1 MNERFKLA
9 GFTAVGMLM
18 LASVMTGLSAS
29 LLEIAEE
36 FAIAPSRA
44 GILYTLHF
52 SGFLGLIV
60 VSLAVNG
67 LPARLRLVI
76 FVAWLY
82 AAALFIAGGSNG
94 FLFLAVALFLAG
106 GAGGVVEAHT
116 ATLMVMTTKDQSE
129 AGRLISLTQAFFA
142 VGALLTPVYLAMGG
156 AVGAS
161 WRMLFFILG
170 GLGVIGALI
179 GVTMRSARFLFA
191 HTDTGTF
198 RWKPLVKVSV
208 AIACY
213 VGAEVTIFGWA
224 PTVMELY
231 HGVPVARARLAPTL
245 FWIGM
250 LGGRIVIAALTR
262 RYTAELLLRVSALS
276 GVVAAV
282 MLVVVSTEPL
292 LWIAVALS
300 SLACAGIWPL
310 IVATSGETG
319 HETGTTIIV
328 AAGGLG
334 AAIFPYL
341 AGRISEFLPGHFIL
355 LMAAPLLLVV
365 FLLSKSSRLH
375 PAA

>member
-9 GFTAVGMLM
+9 GFTAVGMLI

-29 LLEIAEE
+29 LLDIASE

-52 SGFLGLIV
+52 SGFLGLIL
-60 VSLAVNG
+60 VSLAVHG
-67 LPARLRLVI
+67 LPARLRLVV
-76 FVAWLY
+76 FAAWLY
-82 AAALFIAGGSNG
+82 AVALFLAGASSG
-94 FLFLAVALFLAG
+94 FLFLAVALVFAG

-116 ATLMVMTTKDQSE
+116 ATLMVMTTKDESE

-142 VGALLTPVYLAMGG
+142 VGALLTPVYLAMGS
-156 AVGAS
+156 AVAAS
-161 WRMLFFILG
+161 WRSLFLILG
-170 GLGVIGALI
+170 GVGVVGALI
-179 GVTMRSARFLFA
+179 GVTMRARRFQFA
-191 HTDTGTF
+191 HTEAGTF
-198 RWKPLVKVSV
+198 RWKPLVKVSI

-231 HGVPVARARLAPTL
+231 HGIPASRARLAPTL

-250 LGGRIVIAALTR
+250 LGGRLVIASLTR
-262 RYTAELLLRVSALS
+262 RHTAERLLRVSAIL
-276 GVVAAV
+276 GVAAAV
-282 MLVVVSTEPL
+282 MLVVVTPEPL
-292 LWIAVALS
+292 LWLAVALS

-334 AAIFPYL
+334 AAVFPYL
-341 AGRISEFLPGHFIL
+341 AGLISEVLPGHFIL
-355 LMAAPLLLVV
+355 LMAAPLLLAV
-365 FLLSKSSRLH
+365 FFLSRSSGR
-375 PAA
+375 PA